1 MTKVLFAAPLLALA
15 LAVAPGASA
24 DDKKP
29 TSPLVLKLVA
39 KTDTYKFDGGGK
51 TPAEFKKLLE
61 DIAAQQKGGKIA
73 APPKPPTVDLVLRI
87 ENPTKDDVT
96 IFIGGDV
103 NVATLELTGGTG
115 VVTAPAAVALTA
127 DFKLPKAVKLEA
139 GKSYDIPVK
148 QLSDGLRG
156 VSRNVYWTGPGE
168 YKLAA
173 RYQLATEDG
182 GKSTELKSEPIKIT
196 VTEK

>member
-1 MTKVLFAAPLLALA
+1 MTLF
-15 LAVAPGASA
+15 V
-24 DDKKP
+24 
-29 TSPLVLKLVA
+29 
-39 KTDTYKFDGGGK
+39 
-51 TPAEFKKLLE
+51 
-61 DIAAQQKGGKIA
+61 
-73 APPKPPTVDLVLRI
+73 
-87 ENPTKDDVT
+87 
-96 IFIGGDV
+96 GGDV

-182 GKSTELKSEPIKIT
+182 GKAAELKSEPVKII

>member
-1 MTKVLFAAPLLALA
+1 MTKFALAAPVLALA
-15 LAVAPGASA
+15 ATVAPLGA

-29 TSPLVLKLVA
+29 TSPLVLKVIA
-39 KTDTYKFDGGGK
+39 KTDSYKFDGSGK
-51 TPAEFKKLLE
+51 TPAEFKKMLE
-61 DIAAQQKGGKIA
+61 DVAAQQKDGQIVAG
-73 APPKPPTVDLVLRI
+73 PKPPTVDLILRI
-87 ENPTKDDVT
+87 ENTSKDDVT
-96 IFIGGDV
+96 IYVGGDV
-103 NVATLELTGGTG
+103 NVATFDLTGGTG
-115 VVTAPAAVALTA
+115 VVTVPAAVALTA

-156 VSRNVYWTGPGE
+156 MSRNVYWTGPGE

-173 RYQLATEDG
+173 RYRLSTEDG
-182 GKSTELKSEPIKIT
+182 GKAAELKSEPVKIT